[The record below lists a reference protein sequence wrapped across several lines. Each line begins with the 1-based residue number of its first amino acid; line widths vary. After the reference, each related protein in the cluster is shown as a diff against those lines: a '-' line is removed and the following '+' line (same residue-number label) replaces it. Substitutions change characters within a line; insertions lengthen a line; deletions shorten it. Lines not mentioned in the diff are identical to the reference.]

1 MATLRLRHR
10 KRDNV
15 VVGELR
21 YYPRPGAPQV
31 SVTIE
36 GELTAQRY
44 RDAVER
50 ALADGAPI
58 PPPPGGSRPKVEPE
72 AMTVGDFFTGPF
84 MHRHWPGLAEATQR
98 KYRSCWNVHA
108 LHHDYGIAERT
119 LADIDADPNI
129 VGQMK
134 NAMLAAGVG
143 RATINNTLA
152 LLGAI
157 FTQAT
162 RTPGSGMRHH
172 PMRGGIVRYESVN
185 PEEPPLPHPPMAVAM
200 VAAAMPDDE
209 LISAEGSRLYLML
222 MNGSGVRPGEARA
235 MRTSD
240 IRERTAAVWRA
251 IGAEGELKE
260 IKNTKW
266 HYPPVPS
273 SARAALLE
281 FARGREFLF
290 PMLQSENAQR
300 DWTKRVF
307 RPARDNVAAEH
318 RDRWPDLGRTTPY
331 DLGRHSFAALYLRGG
346 WWEGY
351 RRQELA
357 SWLGHDVRTLEKHY
371 AGLIAEYQ
379 RDPHPIDPAAELES
393 AWVWLSDAVGRAL
406 RRSA

>member
-10 KRDNV
+10 KRDSV

-72 AMTVGDFFTGPF
+72 AMTVGDFFMGPF

-235 MRTSD
+235 MRTND

-290 PMLQSENAQR
+290 PMLQSGNASA
-300 DWTKRVF
+300 TGPSESFAPRVTTWPPSIATAG
-307 RPARDNVAAEH
+307 RTSGAQPPTTSAATASRLCTCVAAGG
-318 RDRWPDLGRTTPY
+318 RDTADRNSP
-331 DLGRHSFAALYLRGG
+331 
-346 WWEGY
+346 
-351 RRQELA
+351 
-357 SWLGHDVRTLEKHY
+357 
-371 AGLIAEYQ
+371 AGLVTTCA
-379 RDPHPIDPAAELES
+379 RWKSTTRGSLPSTS
-393 AWVWLSDAVGRAL
+393 ATPTPSTPL
-406 RRSA
+406 RSWKARGCGSQMR